1 MARGVKGGASRG
13 AKAGGGGSRIAIAA
27 LTVVVGALAVSWGY
41 AMFRPDVETTREL
54 ATIGTPAR
62 RVIRVQVLN
71 GSGEGGI
78 GSRVASF
85 LRQGGFQVVEVR
97 NADRSDYL
105 ASMVVARRSDPVS
118 ARAVARY
125 LGGPP
130 VIRQS
135 WDSDVAD
142 VTVVLGSDRSRLRLD
157 D

>member
-1 MARGVKGGASRG
+1 MARG
-13 AKAGGGGSRIAIAA
+13 AKGGGGSRIAIAA

-41 AMFRPDVETTREL
+41 ATFRPVTETTREL
-54 ATIGTPAR
+54 ATVGTPAR

-71 GSGEGGI
+71 GSGEGGV

-97 NADRSDYL
+97 NADRPDYL
-105 ASMVVARRSDPVS
+105 ASVVVARRSDPVS

-130 VIRQS
+130 VVRQA

>member
-1 MARGVKGGASRG
+1 MGRGARGRSGGAT
-13 AKAGGGGSRIAIAA
+13 RIAIGV
-27 LTVVVGALAVSWGY
+27 LGLIVLALAGSWGY
-41 AMFRPDVETTREL
+41 ATFRPGNGVSADL
-54 ATIGTPAR
+54 ATVGTPAR

-78 GSRVASF
+78 ASRVASF
-85 LRQGGFQVVEVR
+85 LRQGGFSVVEVR
-97 NADRSDYL
+97 NADRPDYV
-105 ASMVVARRSDPVS
+105 ATMVVARRADPTS

-130 VIRQS
+130 VIRQA
-135 WDSDVAD
+135 WGSDVAD

>member
-1 MARGVKGGASRG
+1 VARAARSGPGAAGIAVWSLTLLVVALVGSWAYATFWPKGGAASG
-13 AKAGGGGSRIAIAA
+13 
-27 LTVVVGALAVSWGY
+27 V
-41 AMFRPDVETTREL
+41 TT
-54 ATIGTPAR
+54 TGTPAR

-97 NADRSDYL
+97 NADRLDYF
-105 ASMVVARRSDPVS
+105 ATMVVARREDPSS

-130 VIRQS
+130 VIRQA
-135 WDSDVAD
+135 WNSDVAD
-142 VTVVLGSDRSRLRLD
+142 VTVVLGSDRSRLHLD
-157 D
+157 E

>member
-1 MARGVKGGASRG
+1 VARG
-13 AKAGGGGSRIAIAA
+13 AKGGGGGVARVAVWAFA
-27 LTVVVGALAVSWGY
+27 LMVTALVVSWAY
-41 AMFRPDVETTREL
+41 ATFWSRSGAAREATT
-54 ATIGTPAR
+54 AGTPAR

-97 NADRSDYL
+97 NADRLDYF
-105 ASMVVARRSDPVS
+105 ATMVVARRADPAS
-118 ARAVARY
+118 ARAVARF

-130 VIRQS
+130 VIRQA
-135 WDSDVAD
+135 WNSDVAD
-142 VTVVLGSDRSRLRLD
+142 VTVVLGSDRSRLHLD

>member
-1 MARGVKGGASRG
+1 MAR
-13 AKAGGGGSRIAIAA
+13 IATWA
-27 LTVVVGALAVSWGY
+27 LALVVVSLVASWGY
-41 AMFRPDVETTREL
+41 ATFGPRGRGAGGVTT
-54 ATIGTPAR
+54 TGTPAR

-85 LRQGGFQVVEVR
+85 LREGGFQVVEVR
-97 NADRSDYL
+97 NADRADFF
-105 ASMVVARRSDPVS
+105 ATMVVARRRDPAS

-130 VIRQS
+130 VIRQA
-135 WDSDVAD
+135 WNSDVAD